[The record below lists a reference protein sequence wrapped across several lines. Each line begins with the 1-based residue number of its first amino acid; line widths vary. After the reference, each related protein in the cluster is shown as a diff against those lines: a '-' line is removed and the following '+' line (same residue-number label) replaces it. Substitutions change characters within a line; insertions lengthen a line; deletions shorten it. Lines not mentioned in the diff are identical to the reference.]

1 MAILTKGTTFADG
14 DQVTST
20 KLNNLVDAAAFV
32 AGSSGT
38 TDDATLEVAGGQLR
52 VKTIQ
57 SGNIA
62 SLAVTEGKI
71 GANAVTSAKIA
82 ASAVGTTHLADS
94 GVTAAKLATDAVEAA
109 KIKDAN
115 VTAAKLSGAQT
126 GTAPVFGV
134 RAWVVF
140 DMTRNAAGTADAL
153 NTTRFIQSSGNV
165 TSVTKNATGDFTVA
179 FTTAMADADY
189 GWFGTAMSDDADGD
203 FTIGRVAGGTKTT
216 TSLRLKCVNTGNSAR
231 DSAEVCISIIR

>member
-134 RAWVVF
+134 RAWGKFVGQATNGACVVS
-140 DMTRNAAGTADAL
+140 A
-153 NTTRFIQSSGNV
+153 SGNV
-165 TSVTKNATGDFTVA
+165 SGVSRISDGVYEVTM
-179 FTTAMADADY
+179 TTALPDANY
-189 GWFGTAMSDDADGD
+189 AITSTSSGTHVSYEV
-203 FTIGRVAGGTKTT
+203 FTETITQFRLEFRNSSNVLTNPTEIGFMV
-216 TSLRLKCVNTGNSAR
+216 
-231 DSAEVCISIIR
+231 IR